1 MCSLHNISS
10 RELLNELYDIN
21 QEDIQVK
28 ARTTNKS
35 IMQTSISSLFIMPN
49 GLCHNIN
56 LDFKHG
62 IRDITID
69 LTKFRNTAF
78 VYLFFLF
85 LQKTWS
91 PFSFDTHRVLIKYH
105 VWTLS
110 CDRHAIWRALRKD
123 QCSQTDSKGKLRKA
137 SANTDGTSKK
147 TQN

>member
-1 MCSLHNISS
+1 MCYFHHQFSISS

-35 IMQTSISSLFIMPN
+35 VTQTSISSLFIMPN

-78 VYLFFLF
+78 VYLYFFVF
-85 LQKTWS
+85 T
-91 PFSFDTHRVLIKYH
+91 
-105 VWTLS
+105 
-110 CDRHAIWRALRKD
+110 
-123 QCSQTDSKGKLRKA
+123 
-137 SANTDGTSKK
+137 
-147 TQN
+147 